1 MTSRSCLGLVC
12 ALVLMSACTGGAGT
26 PAQPITATASQ
37 TSAGTMA
44 SPTPAPTTELTA
56 TPTASP
62 SPTPVPTPFVPY
74 TIDEPTRY
82 EGTLKYDCEADGCWR
97 QGSTMLSAPEHYY
110 PDIDANNA
118 EIAALLSDIGL
129 PADPIEDDA
138 TAWQTMQALWAWLN
152 THVSYLG
159 TAPEAWDYLTSLAG
173 DNWPSIAN
181 VAGAYA
187 RYHTLPWGACNSKAL
202 TFATL
207 AYRVG
212 LNPDRVAA
220 AYFATADHSIQHFYV
235 VFRSGD
241 HWYYIDP
248 TCEPSSPSLPSEPA
262 SVGCL
267 NQVDYEHPFT
277 LALLPGSTLTRAMLV
292 K

>member
-12 ALVLMSACTGGAGT
+12 ALMLLSACTASAGT
-26 PAQPITATASQ
+26 PADSITSSPSLV
-37 TSAGTMA
+37 SALPKPP
-44 SPTPAPTTELTA
+44 S

-62 SPTPVPTPFVPY
+62 TPTPTPTPVPTPFVPH

-97 QGSTMLSAPEHYY
+97 HGSTIVNPPEIYY

-129 PADPIEDDA
+129 PADPIADDA
-138 TAWQTMQALWAWLN
+138 TAWRTMQALWAWLN
-152 THVSYLG
+152 KNVSYLG

-173 DNWPSIAN
+173 DNWPSISNMAS
-181 VAGAYA
+181 AYA

-202 TFATL
+202 TVATL
-207 AYRVG
+207 GYRVG
-212 LNPDRVAA
+212 LSPDRLAA
-220 AYFATADHSIQHFYV
+220 AYFKSPDSSVQHFYAV
-235 VFRSGD
+235 LRYGS
-241 HWYYIDP
+241 HWFYLDP
-248 TCEPSSPSLPSEPA
+248 TCNLSNPSLPSEPA

-267 NQVDYEHPFT
+267 DTIDYEHPFT

>member
-1 MTSRSCLGLVC
+1 MASRSCLGLVC
-12 ALVLMSACTGGAGT
+12 ALVLASACTGSAAT
-26 PAQPITATASQ
+26 PAGPATAGASLIS
-37 TSAGTMA
+37 SAATL
-44 SPTPAPTTELTA
+44 SPTPTPTA
-56 TPTASP
+56 TPTATT
-62 SPTPVPTPFVPY
+62 PTPVPTPFTPH
-74 TIDEPTRY
+74 TLDEPTRY

-97 QGSTMLSAPEHYY
+97 QGSTMLSAPEYYY
-110 PDIDANNA
+110 PDIDADNA

-138 TAWQTMQALWAWLN
+138 AAWQTMRALWAWLN

-173 DNWPSIAN
+173 DNWPSISNMAS
-181 VAGAYA
+181 AYA

-202 TFATL
+202 TVATL

-212 LNPDRVAA
+212 LSPDRVAA

-241 HWYYIDP
+241 HWFYLDP
-248 TCEPSSPSLPSEPA
+248 TCNLTTPSLPSEPA

-267 NQVDYEHPFT
+267 DGVDYEHPFT

-292 K
+292 R

>member
-1 MTSRSCLGLVC
+1 MTSRSCLGILAC
-12 ALVLMSACTGGAGT
+12 ALWLVSACASSSGT
-26 PAQPITATASQ
+26 PAESIAHSPSA
-37 TSAGTMA
+37 TSAA
-44 SPTPAPTTELTA
+44 ATTEPLA
-56 TPTASP
+56 TPTLAP

-82 EGTLKYDCEADGCWR
+82 EGTLRYDCEPDGCWR
-97 QGSTMLSAPEHYY
+97 QGSVIGSPPEYYY
-110 PDIDANNA
+110 PDIDAENA

-129 PADPIEDDA
+129 PADQIEDDA
-138 TAWQTMQALWAWLN
+138 TAWRTMQALWAWLHE
-152 THVSYLG
+152 HVSYLG
-159 TAPEAWDYLTSLAG
+159 TAPEAWDYLKSLAG

-181 VAGAYA
+181 MAGAYA

-202 TFATL
+202 TVVTL

-212 LNPDRVAA
+212 LSPDRVAA
-220 AYFATADHSIQHFYV
+220 AYFATADHSLQHFYV

-241 HWYYIDP
+241 HWFYLDP
-248 TCEPSSPSLPSEPA
+248 TCNLTSPSLAAEPA

-267 NQVDYEHPFT
+267 EDIDYEHPFT